1 MTVGRKCLFRPGSSD
16 VDLLGY
22 RKGVVN
28 LDSEISHRAFDL
40 GVAQKQLHRSQIPR
54 SLVDQR
60 CLGAP
65 DRMGAVERRIKAN
78 ACDPLRQKPCVLSG
92 G

>member
-28 LDSEISHRAFDL
+28 LDSEITHRAFDL
-40 GVAQKQLHRSQIPR
+40 RVAQRS
-54 SLVDQR
+54 
-60 CLGAP
+60 
-65 DRMGAVERRIKAN
+65 
-78 ACDPLRQKPCVLSG
+78 
-92 G
+92 

>member
-28 LDSEISHRAFDL
+28 LDSEKRT
-40 GVAQKQLHRSQIPR
+40 
-54 SLVDQR
+54 
-60 CLGAP
+60 
-65 DRMGAVERRIKAN
+65 
-78 ACDPLRQKPCVLSG
+78 VLSILVWPSG
-92 G
+92 HES